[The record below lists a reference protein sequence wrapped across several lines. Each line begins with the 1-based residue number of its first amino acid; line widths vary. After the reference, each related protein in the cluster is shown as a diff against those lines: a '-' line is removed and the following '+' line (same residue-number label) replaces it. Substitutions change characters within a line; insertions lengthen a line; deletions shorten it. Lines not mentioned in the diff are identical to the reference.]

1 MKRVLIVDD
10 DRDITEAL
18 GELLEDKYDVKLAF
32 DGSEA
37 LQILLAGGVDAM
49 VLDLMMP
56 TSGETVMAELK
67 ARGIEIPVIF
77 ASSVTN
83 LKERAQRCG
92 AADFIA
98 KPFDVESLEEKLARI
113 CAARA
118 LSAADAVRPMPPP
131 PVWTA
136 SGDQVHAPPAAG
148 E

>member
-56 TSGETVMAELK
+56 TSGETLMAELK

-77 ASSVTN
+77 TSSAMN
-83 LKERAQRCG
+83 LEERAQQSG

-113 CAARA
+113 
-118 LSAADAVRPMPPP
+118 
-131 PVWTA
+131 
-136 SGDQVHAPPAAG
+136 
-148 E
+148 